1 MGEILEIKNIEVTYK
16 SRDKLVKA
24 LDKITFSVEEGE
36 FLSIIGP
43 SGCGKTTLLNII
55 GGLLT
60 QYTGEII
67 PKEHEKLG
75 FIFQDPTLMPWRRLI
90 DNVILPLEI
99 KKIGKKK
106 DWYDK
111 AKKLLK
117 LVGLE
122 GFENFYPSELSGG
135 MKQKVA
141 IARALIFD
149 PPLLLM
155 DEPFGALDEIT
166 RTKLNIELNRI
177 WRETNKTIVFVTH
190 QIQEAV
196 LLATRVIIISERPG
210 KIKKIIK
217 INLPKER
224 SLETMNTEGYAKQV
238 IELRKI
244 LNF

>member
-1 MGEILEIKNIEVTYK
+1 MGKILEIKNIEVTYK
-16 SRDKLVKA
+16 SGDKLVRA
-24 LDKITFSVEEGE
+24 LDKVTFSVEESE

-43 SGCGKTTLLNII
+43 SGCGKTTLLNTI

-75 FIFQDPTLMPWRRLI
+75 FIFQDPTLMPWRKVI

-99 KKIGKKK
+99 KRTGKKK
-106 DWYDK
+106 DWYNK
-111 AKKLLK
+111 AKKLLE

-122 GFENFYPSELSGG
+122 GFEKFYPHELSGG
-135 MKQKVA
+135 MKQRVA

-155 DEPFGALDEIT
+155 DEPFGSLDEIT

-177 WRETNKTIVFVTH
+177 WRETNKTIIFVTH

-196 LLATRVIIISERPG
+196 LLSTQIIILSERPG
-210 KIKKIIK
+210 KIKKFVK

-224 SLETMNTEGYAKQV
+224 NLETMNTEEYTKQV